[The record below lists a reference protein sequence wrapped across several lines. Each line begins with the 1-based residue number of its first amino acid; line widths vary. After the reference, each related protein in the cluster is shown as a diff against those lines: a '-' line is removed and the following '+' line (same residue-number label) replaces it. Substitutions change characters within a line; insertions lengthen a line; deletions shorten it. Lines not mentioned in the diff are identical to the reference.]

1 MSVASLSLP
10 AIAESERRLCV
21 TSSPALH
28 LRASAAVGSAVRA
41 ETSAF
46 ILTITPSEPCGHSSS
61 AARRRARPVASERPR
76 PPAGAPKA
84 DASRSMAC

>member
-46 ILTITPSEPCGHSSS
+46 ILTIVPSEP
-61 AARRRARPVASERPR
+61 
-76 PPAGAPKA
+76 
-84 DASRSMAC
+84 